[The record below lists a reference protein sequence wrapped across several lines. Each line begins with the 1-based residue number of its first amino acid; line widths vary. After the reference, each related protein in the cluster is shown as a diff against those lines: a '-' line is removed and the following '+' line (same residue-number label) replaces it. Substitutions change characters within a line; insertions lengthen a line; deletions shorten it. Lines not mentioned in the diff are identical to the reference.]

1 MNAARRRGIAAMQ
14 DPEAGLAFAETPA
27 RQSYPALWSKFLLA
41 ACPAVILAG
50 WPIPVRWPNPVAS
63 YTVLLVALGMALFYL
78 TAREAVN

>member
-14 DPEAGLAFAETPA
+14 DPEAGLALAETPA
-27 RQSYPALWSKFLLA
+27 RRSYPAIFLLA
-41 ACPAVILAG
+41 ACLAVTLAG
-50 WPIPVRWPNPVAS
+50 WPIPVQRPNPVAS